1 MPPKKSHSEFTSEE
15 FSRLMLSVLTCVVLW
30 FDELE
35 KGAKV

>member
-1 MPPKKSHSEFTSEE
+1 MSPTKSHCEFTSEE

-30 FDELE
+30 FEELE

>member
-1 MPPKKSHSEFTSEE
+1 MSPKKSHSEFTSEE
-15 FSRLMLSVLTCVVLW
+15 FSRLMLSVLACVVLW